1 MLPTGAVLRKQY
13 RPRVRVRVDDHD
25 GSSAAQADRPAWAQR
40 TDCYGDPLDD
50 MPLTLVQRDVEATE
64 QIAIRRKLIGFEI
77 GGARDERTW

>member
-1 MLPTGAVLRKQY
+1 
-13 RPRVRVRVDDHD
+13 
-25 GSSAAQADRPAWAQR
+25 
-40 TDCYGDPLDD
+40 